1 MNTIGGSASFATQS
15 VNWHFDHTTAAPG
28 SKTDFYSIALHEVA
42 HGLGLT
48 TASGRPWIDFITD
61 DEFQGANAL
70 AAFEEDNGQALSGL
84 DMHSAGDRHWKDG
97 VYQSFIFPLG
107 NPNLIGT
114 VGAGVLQDLLMEPT
128 ANFISPGLRRFDI
141 TNVDLAA
148 AQDVGWSV
156 ISNTTAVIPALSIS
170 RIGGENFLSWDSTIG
185 ASYFIETSLDLDTW
199 YRVTPSVPSEGSST
213 DWEDG
218 EAGYSDPAPAA
229 LGGAKYYRLVPN

>member
-1 MNTIGGSASFATQS
+1 M
-15 VNWHFDHTTAAPG
+15 NWHFDHTTAAPG

-229 LGGAKYYRLVPN
+229 LGGAEYYRLVPN